1 MCNTQLTT
9 GLEGRWGFSCLGSFP
24 LFVKR
29 LTLIVSPRCEC
40 RRDMRW
46 NTATGKLTQ
55 PAQKKNRKKT
65 TISNPTPKLKNKTN
79 HHKVSASYTWTWIAA
94 TSPTTAGPL
103 KLCSGFKI
111 SDFFLNI
118 KLGNLESYST
128 WKPDTLLRAVEDLKR
143 QQQLQAVV
151 QQDFGRTESYQVGG
165 NKFIF
170 LISPCPFLSDQ
181 ESLATSLLSKLDG
194 KTTSEAELTEAFC
207 RDVDSF
213 SFEFERQVGS
223 FRWWFSLMLKLLMM
237 ILVNLTLKIQ
247 ESPPRAVV
255 SSRPQSPRISSNKPP
270 LCAEVFNTFWK
281 IQTCWKFW
289 YYKPPLCAEV

>member
-1 MCNTQLTT
+1 MQHPVDNWTGGQVRFFWLTT
-9 GLEGRWGFSCLGSFP
+9 LPHFP

-46 NTATGKLTQ
+46 NTATGKVTQ
-55 PAQKKNRKKT
+55 ISQRQRKTKKQIKRK
-65 TISNPTPKLKNKTN
+65 PPKNNYFKPDSKRKEKTN
-79 HHKVSASYTWTWIAA
+79 HHQVSASCTWTWIAA

-103 KLCSGFKI
+103 QLCSGFKI

-118 KLGNLESYST
+118 KPGNLESDST
-128 WKPDTLLRAVEDLKR
+128 SKSDTLFRAVEDLKR

-170 LISPCPFLSDQ
+170 LILPWLILSDQ

-223 FRWWFSLMLKLLMM
+223 FRWWFSLILKLLMM

-255 SSRPQSPRISSNKPP
+255 PSRPQTPRISSNKPP
-270 LCAEVFNTFWK
+270 LCAEV
-281 IQTCWKFW
+281 
-289 YYKPPLCAEV
+289 